1 MRLPAAQ
8 RSIAVKQLI
17 KMVDKIIQ
25 DKSKPVIAKH
35 SKPLLKLENI

>member
-1 MRLPAAQ
+1 MLPAAQ

-25 DKSKPVIAKH
+25 DKSKLVIVKH